1 MAEID
6 RKDMLEEMNQDIPAA
21 FETDTA
27 VSSDGEDSDAEAAE
41 LSEAL
46 PEVPEG
52 GDDRDYSGEVRKLLE
67 YCPEMKGRQIPDEV
81 VADFTMGKD
90 LVQAYREYERRS
102 YIKQYGENTKASR
115 EREAM
120 RQNAQTSLKAPVRG
134 VYGGGATDTSP
145 SDDFLA
151 GFNADNW

>member
-1 MAEID
+1 MAQAVAQRYPDFQLDEFS
-6 RKDMLEEMNQDIPAA
+6 RTFLYYSFERADI
-21 FETDTA
+21 
-27 VSSDGEDSDAEAAE
+27 
-41 LSEAL
+41 
-46 PEVPEG
+46 
-52 GDDRDYSGEVRKLLE
+52 
-67 YCPEMKGRQIPDEV
+67 Q
-81 VADFTMGKD
+81 
-90 LVQAYREYERRS
+90 REYERRS